1 MLPRVK
7 VLMSAYNGEKYIVQ
21 QIDSI
26 LNQKDV
32 EISLIIRDDSSTDN
46 TLEVLSNYESNP
58 YIEII
63 KGKNIGCGNSFMEM
77 LYNCGDA
84 DYFALADQDDLWFPE
99 KLIMAIKK
107 IENYADKPVLYT
119 SNQTITDEFLQ
130 IKGLRYQDSPKFE
143 LDDII
148 MGNNLAGCTFVINRK
163 LKELLTSYERRP
175 SPDFL
180 RIRIHDA
187 WICAFSK
194 CVGEV
199 VYDCNSYMLYR
210 QHSNNVVG
218 VRKIRTTEIVR
229 NYLKSS
235 YWEKHYRLLMA
246 SELTNKTARLS
257 MQKGTKEILLLFKNT
272 NTYSGRIDFIK
283 KYKKITGKEIGLLL
297 RIKVLMGAL

>member
-46 TLEVLSNYESNP
+46 TLEVLSNYESSP

-107 IENYADKPVLYT
+107 IENYSDKPVLYT